1 MGDPGEELVVV
12 WMVVGETKAQTRW
25 WRADEGDGGA
35 IAGSAPVRK
44 WRRRGSWRKEGV
56 SRGLMIQALLNMN
69 KRTLHTFAAESN
81 QLFIRV

>member
-1 MGDPGEELVVV
+1 MQTVAAVLMIWATCLLCVILGVVRLNDEGSRGNGDPGEVLVVV

-44 WRRRGSWRKEGV
+44 WRRRGLG
-56 SRGLMIQALLNMN
+56 
-69 KRTLHTFAAESN
+69 
-81 QLFIRV
+81 